1 VRRSILAMVIGFG
14 ALVSD
19 GRAVAEDRASAKVT
33 LGEISATDARPGIGE
48 RFRSIVKS
56 EFSRLTLTKPATKP
70 TIMSVALLKVEAGE
84 GERVRCVVSATLRGE
99 RAGDLHAILRGEA
112 SVLGGTVSTR
122 EQDAMRA
129 AVRSTLSRL
138 GEAVAAA
145 K

>member
-1 VRRSILAMVIGFG
+1 VRRSIIAVVLLLG
-14 ALVSD
+14 ALGFD
-19 GRAVAEDRASAKVT
+19 AQAAAEEKTGTRVT
-33 LGEISATDARPGIGE
+33 LGEISATDARPGLGE

-56 EFSRLTLTKPATKP
+56 EFSRLTLSRPATKP
-70 TIMSVALLKVEAGE
+70 TIMSVALLKVEAGD

-138 GEAVAAA
+138 GEAVAT